1 MLLLWQKNIAD
12 GQKLSFVAVT
22 VQLLYSFN
30 STHSPIPKLTGN
42 LKKKKEIM
50 PILLTSSRQTEQRS
64 RNSQFFNFGNK
75 STYTDVK

>member
-1 MLLLWQKNIAD
+1 MKDGALQTTVICFSLKKVYWTGCMLLLWQKNIAD

-42 LKKKKEIM
+42 LKKKERDYAYSIDF
-50 PILLTSSRQTEQRS
+50 L
-64 RNSQFFNFGNK
+64 
-75 STYTDVK
+75 